1 MQRGNPLVLQG
12 ELHQSSFTLEAC
24 ESPYT
29 HLMPLTLD
37 NSTKRERIFG
47 VHGTITVK
55 EDDDVILDCS
65 FGSTNIEKKAFAW
78 KKDVDQSNEEVF
90 WYSGGD
96 TDPGPEFKGR
106 VSHFPDQ
113 LRFGNASIKITK
125 AKTSDSGTYTCY
137 HASVQKEIKSTI
149 SLTVGEF
156 FHETLIKLRRCGGES

>member
-1 MQRGNPLVLQG
+1 MFQTSCKLCFLTFFVSSSLINPRFCL
-12 ELHQSSFTLEAC
+12 S
-24 ESPYT
+24 
-29 HLMPLTLD
+29 
-37 NSTKRERIFG
+37 G
-47 VHGTITVK
+47 VTAITVK
-55 EDDDVILDCS
+55 ENDDVILDCS

-156 FHETLIKLRRCGGES
+156 FHETLIKLAPEKALQSYHIMLINPIY